1 MGIKLVSWDDGTR
14 ELVVYYPGSVLAA
27 FFKDYIDRN
36 GQNINPNKPVSQQ
49 QFFSDYFVAGARKK
63 SEDADTALVEK
74 LDVVQLNN
82 KRDITISSI
91 SGRWETKIAG
101 QEAVL
106 GQALRQKREAHGS
119 PQAEAAAKTAEAA
132 EATLATMLSDKAEE
146 LAAASRRWDGL
157 VEKRTAFDA
166 KVAAARAKA
175 QAAVEVGQQRKAAK
189 TAASEEFA
197 RQQLASAQAMG
208 AAAGDTES
216 AAEPATA
223 PNPAPP
229 AAPAPAAAVQAAAP
243 PAAAAAP
250 AAAAGPSNATTAA
263 ISALLAQRIA

>member
-106 GQALRQKREAHGS
+106 GQAHRQKREAHGS

-157 VEKRTAFDA
+157 VKKRTAFDA

-197 RQQLASAQAMG
+197 RQGAVGQLPLLCQRGSSGTRAGGRSAR
-208 AAAGDTES
+208 ER
-216 AAEPATA
+216 A
-223 PNPAPP
+223 PCWR
-229 AAPAPAAAVQAAAP
+229 
-243 PAAAAAP
+243 
-250 AAAAGPSNATTAA
+250 GRRRGGG
-263 ISALLAQRIA
+263 SALARRSRIPGGHHPRGDPQGQ

>member
-1 MGIKLVSWDDGTR
+1 M
-14 ELVVYYPGSVLAA
+14 
-27 FFKDYIDRN
+27 
-36 GQNINPNKPVSQQ
+36 
-49 QFFSDYFVAGARKK
+49 
-63 SEDADTALVEK
+63 
-74 LDVVQLNN
+74 
-82 KRDITISSI
+82 
-91 SGRWETKIAG
+91 
-101 QEAVL
+101 
-106 GQALRQKREAHGS
+106 
-119 PQAEAAAKTAEAA
+119 A

-157 VEKRTAFDA
+157 VKKRTAFDD

-250 AAAAGPSNATTAA
+250 ALREGVEDVECR
-263 ISALLAQRIA
+263 AL

>member
-1 MGIKLVSWDDGTR
+1 MVR
-14 ELVVYYPGSVLAA
+14 
-27 FFKDYIDRN
+27 R
-36 GQNINPNKPVSQQ
+36 PVS
-49 QFFSDYFVAGARKK
+49 FKLF
-63 SEDADTALVEK
+63 ALPPYP
-74 LDVVQLNN
+74 
-82 KRDITISSI
+82 R
-91 SGRWETKIAG
+91 
-101 QEAVL
+101 
-106 GQALRQKREAHGS
+106 
-119 PQAEAAAKTAEAA
+119 
-132 EATLATMLSDKAEE
+132 ATPTSDKAEE

-157 VEKRTAFDA
+157 VKKRTAFDD